1 LHVLLEGVSLSS
13 VGLVP
18 LVAVLAVEFPLLGQ
32 FVCVSG
38 VDCLDLVDV
47 GFLALSVQLVQVVDG
62 LPVLLLGFE
71 SKHFFRL
78 QLLLQLLD
86 LAGQLFLVAL
96 VVARLRRQALL
107 GGLQLLLKFIA
118 CGLGRGKALVV

>member
-1 LHVLLEGVSLSS
+1 
-13 VGLVP
+13 
-18 LVAVLAVEFPLLGQ
+18 
-32 FVCVSG
+32 VSG

-86 LAGQLFLVAL
+86 LAGQHFLVAL

-118 CGLGRGKALVV
+118 CGLGSGQALVV

>member
-1 LHVLLEGVSLSS
+1 
-13 VGLVP
+13 
-18 LVAVLAVEFPLLGQ
+18 
-32 FVCVSG
+32 VSG

>member
-1 LHVLLEGVSLSS
+1 
-13 VGLVP
+13 
-18 LVAVLAVEFPLLGQ
+18 
-32 FVCVSG
+32 VSG

-86 LAGQLFLVAL
+86 LARQLFLVAL

>member
-1 LHVLLEGVSLSS
+1 
-13 VGLVP
+13 
-18 LVAVLAVEFPLLGQ
+18 
-32 FVCVSG
+32 VSG

-118 CGLGRGKALVV
+118 CGLGSGQALVV